1 MQKLCKCT
9 EIFGKT
15 DAVGAEFCVILLNSN
30 NCFDLALL
38 ILFYCI
44 ILSLLLSHTP
54 VILGIPSLRI
64 QISLQQHTVPN
75 GEEIRFA
82 VLN

>member
-15 DAVGAEFCVILLNSN
+15 DAVGAEFFVILLNSN

-38 ILFYCI
+38 I
-44 ILSLLLSHTP
+44 ILSLPLSHTP

-64 QISLQQHTVPN
+64 QLSLQHTAPN
-75 GEEIRFA
+75 GGEIRFA